1 MDMAQ
6 GGNEL
11 ATQSGKAFLG
21 KRSLDDCVDDE
32 STKILKAL
40 KAQVASL
47 RNQIKQGKRNKKGGN
62 HGAAPQEK
70 ENEESFVGIILGLPL
85 NMNGTEGPRCQ
96 STRSF
101 AKKLSQIT
109 NHHICL
115 WDERLSTIAAEK
127 SLISSDISRKSRS
140 QIIDK
145 IAACYI
151 LQGFLNRLK
160 NL

>member
-1 MDMAQ
+1 M
-6 GGNEL
+6 NNL
-11 ATQSGKAFLG
+11 ITQSAEKFEEYIDKNGPLIGFDLGTKTIGVAVSDISRTIATPITIIKRKKFLED
-21 KRSLDDCVDDE
+21 LE
-32 STKILKAL
+32 KIKDLE
-40 KAQVASL
+40 
-47 RNQIKQGKRNKKGGN
+47 KQY
-62 HGAAPQEK
+62 P
-70 ENEESFVGIILGLPL
+70 FVGIILGLPL

-109 NHHICL
+109 NHPICL

>member
-1 MDMAQ
+1 MNNLITQNAEKFEEYIDKNGPLIGFDLGTKTIGVAVSDISRTI
-6 GGNEL
+6 
-11 ATQSGKAFLG
+11 ATPITIIKRKKFLED
-21 KRSLDDCVDDE
+21 LE
-32 STKILKAL
+32 KIKDLE
-40 KAQVASL
+40 
-47 RNQIKQGKRNKKGGN
+47 KQY
-62 HGAAPQEK
+62 P
-70 ENEESFVGIILGLPL
+70 FVGIILGLPL

>member
-1 MDMAQ
+1 MSNLVTQNAEIFEEYIDKNGPLIGFDLGTKTIGVAVSDISRTIATPITVIKRKKFLEDLEKIK
-6 GGNEL
+6 EL
-11 ATQSGKAFLG
+11 
-21 KRSLDDCVDDE
+21 E
-32 STKILKAL
+32 
-40 KAQVASL
+40 
-47 RNQIKQGKRNKKGGN
+47 KQY
-62 HGAAPQEK
+62 P
-70 ENEESFVGIILGLPL
+70 FVGIILGFPI

-101 AKKLSQIT
+101 ATTLSQIT
-109 NHHICL
+109 NHRICL

-127 SLISSDISRKSRS
+127 SLIYSDISRKSRS

-160 NL
+160 NI

>member
-1 MDMAQ
+1 MNNLITQNAEKFEEYIDKNGPLIGFDLGTKTIGVAVSDITRTI
-6 GGNEL
+6 
-11 ATQSGKAFLG
+11 ATPITIIKRKKFLEDLG
-21 KRSLDDCVDDE
+21 K
-32 STKILKAL
+32 
-40 KAQVASL
+40 
-47 RNQIKQGKRNKKGGN
+47 IKDL
-62 HGAAPQEK
+62 EK
-70 ENEESFVGIILGLPL
+70 QYPFVGIILGLPL

>member
-1 MDMAQ
+1 M
-6 GGNEL
+6 NNL
-11 ATQSGKAFLG
+11 ITQSAEKFEEYIDKNGPLIGFDLGTKTIGVAVSDISRTIATPITIIKRKKFLED
-21 KRSLDDCVDDE
+21 LE
-32 STKILKAL
+32 KIKDLE
-40 KAQVASL
+40 
-47 RNQIKQGKRNKKGGN
+47 KQY
-62 HGAAPQEK
+62 P
-70 ENEESFVGIILGLPL
+70 FVGIILGLPL

>member
-1 MDMAQ
+1 M
-6 GGNEL
+6 NNL
-11 ATQSGKAFLG
+11 ITQSAEKFEDYIDKNGPLIGFDLGTKTIGVAVSDISRTIATPITIIKRKKFLED
-21 KRSLDDCVDDE
+21 LE
-32 STKILKAL
+32 KIKDLE
-40 KAQVASL
+40 
-47 RNQIKQGKRNKKGGN
+47 KQY
-62 HGAAPQEK
+62 P
-70 ENEESFVGIILGLPL
+70 FVGIILGLPL